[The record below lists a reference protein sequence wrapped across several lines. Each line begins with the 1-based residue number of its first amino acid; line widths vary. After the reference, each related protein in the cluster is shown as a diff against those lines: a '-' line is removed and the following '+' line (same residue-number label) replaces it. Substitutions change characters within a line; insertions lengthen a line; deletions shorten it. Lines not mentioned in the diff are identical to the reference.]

1 MFPNAPRILLIDD
14 NRHGLPARRCALQEA
29 GYEVETAGGGDAG
42 LRKFFDGQFDAV
54 VTDYRMPEV
63 NGSEVLRAVRQHNGG
78 IPVVILSGQT
88 KKLGL
93 TEQSTGADAVLAKG
107 PAEERDLIRAIDRLV
122 RKTPGRSRSTAA
134 PARAHVL
141 AVSAKK

>member
-1 MFPNAPRILLIDD
+1 MFSNAPRILLIDD

-42 LRKFFDGQFDAV
+42 LKKFFDGQFDAV

-63 NGSEVLRAVRQHNGG
+63 NGSEVLRVVREHNGR

-88 KKLGL
+88 KQLGL

-122 RKTPGRSRSTAA
+122 RKSSGRSRHLATPLRAQAA
-134 PARAHVL
+134 AAGG
-141 AVSAKK
+141 KK

>member
-1 MFPNAPRILLIDD
+1 MFSNAPRILLIDD
-14 NRHGLPARRCALQEA
+14 NRYGLPARRCALQEA

-42 LRKFFDGQFDAV
+42 LRMFYGGQFDAV
-54 VTDYRMPEV
+54 VTDFRMPDV
-63 NGSEVLRAVRQHNGG
+63 NGSQVLKAIRQHNDR
-78 IPVVILSGQT
+78 IPVLILSGQT

-122 RKTPGRSRSTAA
+122 RKSPGRSRSTAT
-134 PARAHVL
+134 PARTHV
-141 AVSAKK
+141 AAASSKK

>member
-1 MFPNAPRILLIDD
+1 ML
-14 NRHGLPARRCALQEA
+14 
-29 GYEVETAGGGDAG
+29 
-42 LRKFFDGQFDAV
+42 FFDRQFDAV

-63 NGSEVLRAVRQHNGG
+63 NGSEVLRAVREHNGG

-122 RKTPGRSRSTAA
+122 RKSPGRSRSTAA
-134 PARAHVL
+134 PLGARVF
-141 AVSAKK
+141 AVGGRK